1 MAETEYSPENAEET
15 PCRPVL
21 FADPKSLDRYPNFFR
36 STLAGLVGS
45 AYRAGLAG
53 PAGSDL
59 YTVLCPSVEVMEYP
73 RLPVP
78 VLHRRSRE
86 AFLDLLGRFKPTVL
100 HGLWPA
106 HARLLRRLSRM
117 LNVPY
122 VLSFFAPPGG
132 GFERIMHPLVPADGW
147 LAATEPIAEILR
159 VYAAD
164 KPDRV
169 ITVPPGCYV
178 EDECACFAE
187 TDRKPSMV
195 LIQPLA
201 GASDFDP
208 FLRAVRHLLLDG
220 HEFFLGILGCGRA
233 EPAIRRRIRALG
245 LASMISIVP
254 IVETYR
260 DVLSGADIFVRLKAK
275 GRHDPSLLEAMSMGL
290 AVVGCAEPVGR
301 LLQDEKT
308 GLVFD
313 PADELGIYNAL
324 KKLLSRPQ
332 WARQLALAGQEYVRQ
347 NHQVSRMIEM
357 LIETYLAVQKRHQE
371 SSKSQKQEG

>member
-1 MAETEYSPENAEET
+1 MAETEYSPGNAEET

-45 AYRAGLAG
+45 SYRAGLAG
-53 PAGSDL
+53 PVGSDL

-73 RLPVP
+73 RLPA
-78 VLHRRSRE
+78 LGLARRSRE
-86 AFLDLLGRFKPTVL
+86 SFADLLGRFKPTIL
-100 HGLWPA
+100 HGVWPA
-106 HARLLRRLSRM
+106 HARLLRRLSAI
-117 LNVPY
+117 LDIPY
-122 VLSFFAPPGG
+122 VLSFFAPPGDL
-132 GFERIMHPLVPADGW
+132 ERLFYPLVPADGW
-147 LAATEPIAEILR
+147 IAATVPIAEILR
-159 VYAAD
+159 GYASD
-164 KPDRV
+164 RPDRV
-169 ITVPPGCYV
+169 LTIPPGCYV
-178 EDECACFAE
+178 EDECTCFSE
-187 TDRKPSMV
+187 TGRKPSMV

-201 GASDFDP
+201 GAADFDP

-220 HEFFLGILGCGRA
+220 HEFFLGILGCGSA

-260 DVLSGADIFVRLKAK
+260 DVLGGADIFIRLKAK

-290 AVVGCAEPVGR
+290 AVAGCDEPVSR

-313 PADELGIYNAL
+313 PADELSIYNAL
-324 KKLLSRPQ
+324 KKLLSRPP

-371 SSKSQKQEG
+371 GRRNQNKES